1 MHPAPKPEDE
11 ASRLRAFQRLKLREL
26 QASLHL
32 DRATRLA
39 RRIADC
45 LSASIA
51 FVDDAV
57 VWYVA
62 AEGLEAS
69 EQRRSETASAWVI
82 MSPDI
87 LWIEDCRDDHRFADG
102 PMVLGPPH
110 IRFFA
115 GAPITVQGHRI
126 GCVTLVDPE
135 PRAFDPALAEAL
147 ADVAGLVGDEIEL
160 ATARRKLEVA
170 RRRAERSSAKARA
183 SNQLM
188 NEMVEALPLGVAI
201 YDKEDR
207 LAAWN
212 RGYAECGGSF
222 ARHLKRGR
230 PYRRLLNEVLAD
242 GGKPE
247 IVGREKAWVDQ
258 RVQGRR
264 TGDGEPHEQLQ
275 SDGRWFRVQDRLLS
289 SGGVL
294 SSVIDI
300 TELKR
305 RETSFELLFSDNPVP
320 IVIVDSATGAFIDVN
335 HAAVRQFGYAR
346 DEFVHLSVFD
356 LLAKDE
362 RAAFQAGRKRG
373 TPGVYSAERVWRHV
387 TASGQELLI
396 APYVVATRFEDR
408 NALIGALI
416 DVTAQTAAEKELLAT
431 AERERLA
438 RDAAESANLAKTEFL
453 ANMSH
458 EIRTPLN
465 GVVAMADL
473 LGATEL
479 GAAQREM
486 VDIVRT
492 SGQVLSHLLADI
504 LDSARI
510 ESGKLQIERAEVD
523 VVELMQSV
531 AALYQLQAQAK
542 GVDLA
547 LQPGGVQGLRIWGDP
562 VRLRQIIGNLVS
574 NAIKFTEQGAVT
586 VSLELARDEV
596 LQITV
601 EDTGIGFD
609 PAIRDR
615 LFGRFQQAD
624 GTITRRFGGTGLGLA
639 ISRELAALM
648 GGELDCSSTPGCGSR
663 FWVTLPFEPVADNH
677 ATQTAAAADVA
688 GQQDAL
694 RILLADD
701 HPTNRRVVEL
711 MLADTGIDLTTAEDG
726 SQALDLFRTQDFDVI
741 LMDMQMPVMDGLTA
755 VREIRRE
762 EALCGRPRTPVV
774 MLTANVMPEHI
785 SAGAEAGADGHLA
798 KPLTVQALFAA
809 IEGAASDPAEAE
821 DESRIE
827 DASDDGGRR
836 LLAGAA

>member
-1 MHPAPKPEDE
+1 MHPAPKPKDE
-11 ASRLRAFQRLKLREL
+11 ASRLRSFRRLRLREL
-26 QASLHL
+26 QSSLHL

-45 LSASIA
+45 QSASIA
-51 FVDDAV
+51 FIDDAV

-62 AEGLEAS
+62 AEGLEACD
-69 EQRRSETASAWVI
+69 QPRSETASAWVI
-82 MSPDI
+82 LSPDI
-87 LWIEDCRDDHRFADG
+87 LWIEDCRADPRFADG
-102 PMVLGPPH
+102 AMVRGAPH
-110 IRFFA
+110 IRLFV

-126 GCVTLVDPE
+126 GCVALVDPE
-135 PRAFDPALAEAL
+135 PRAFDPELAAAL
-147 ADVAGLVGDEIEL
+147 ADVAGIVGDEIEL
-160 ATARRKLEVA
+160 ATARRKLEAA
-170 RRRAERSSAKARA
+170 RRRDERSSARA
-183 SNQLM
+183 AAANQLM
-188 NEMVEALPLGVAI
+188 SEMVEALPLGVAI
-201 YDKEDR
+201 YDEKDR

-230 PYRRLLNEVLAD
+230 PYRRLLNEVLAE

-258 RVQGRR
+258 RVSGRR

-305 RETSFELLFSDNPVP
+305 RETSFQLLFSDNPVP
-320 IVIVDSATGAFIDVN
+320 IVIVDAATGAFIDVN
-335 HAAVRQFGYAR
+335 HAAVRQFGYAQ
-346 DEFVHLSVFD
+346 DAFVQLSIFD

-362 RAAFQAGRKRG
+362 RAAFHAGRKRG
-373 TPGVYSAERVWRHV
+373 TPGVYSAERVWRHL
-387 TASGQELLI
+387 TASGQELLV

-408 NALIGALI
+408 PALIGALI
-416 DVTAQTAAEKELLAT
+416 DVTAQTTAERELLAT

-473 LGATEL
+473 LSATEL
-479 GAAQREM
+479 GADQREM

-492 SGQVLSHLLADI
+492 SGQVLSHLLSDI

-523 VVELMQSV
+523 VFEVMQSV
-531 AALYQLQAQAK
+531 TALYRLQAQTK

-547 LQPGGVQGLRIWGDP
+547 LDPGGLQGLRIWGDG
-562 VRLRQIIGNLVS
+562 VRLRQIVGNLVS
-574 NAIKFTEQGAVT
+574 NAIKFTDHGAVS
-586 VSLELARDEV
+586 VSLELARAGV
-596 LQITV
+596 LQVTV
-601 EDTGIGFD
+601 EDTGIGFE
-609 PAIRDR
+609 PGIRDR

-639 ISRELAALM
+639 ISRDLAALM
-648 GGELDCSSTPGCGSR
+648 GGELDCSSIPGRGSR
-663 FWVTLPFEPVADNH
+663 FWITLPFEPVSDSLASPTPTTVNV
-677 ATQTAAAADVA
+677 AAH
-688 GQQDAL
+688 QHAL

-726 SQALDLFRTQDFDVI
+726 RQALELFRAQDFDII

-755 VREIRRE
+755 VRAIRRE
-762 EALCGRPRTPVV
+762 EAQRGGPRTPIV

-809 IEGAASDPAEAE
+809 IAGAVAEPGRSECDSSIGQASENGG
-821 DESRIE
+821 SR
-827 DASDDGGRR
+827 A
-836 LLAGAA
+836 LAGAA